1 MCKHPIEMLTG
12 THDGIRCQCGA
23 VFASWAD
30 LEAARKEPAEEPEKK
45 TESKSVKRRKK
56 ATE

>member
-1 MCKHPIEMLTG
+1 MCKHPIEMLIG

-23 VFASWAD
+23 VFASWAE
-30 LEAARKEPAEEPEKK
+30 LEEARKNEEPAKPE
-45 TESKSVKRRKK
+45 TKSVKRRKK

>member
-1 MCKHPIEMLTG
+1 MCKHPLEMLIG

-30 LEAARKEPAEEPEKK
+30 LEAARKEPAEEPEE
-45 TESKSVKRRKK
+45 TKSVKRRKK

>member
-1 MCKHPIEMLTG
+1 MCKHPIEMLIG

-23 VFASWAD
+23 VFASWAE
-30 LEAARKEPAEEPEKK
+30 LEEARKTEEPAAKPE
-45 TESKSVKRRKK
+45 TKSVKRRKK

>member
-23 VFASWAD
+23 VFATWAE
-30 LEAARKEPAEEPEKK
+30 LEAARKKAEPAKP
-45 TESKSVKRRKK
+45 ESKSVKRRKK

>member
-23 VFASWAD
+23 VFATWAE
-30 LEAARKEPAEEPEKK
+30 LEAARKKEEPAKK
-45 TESKSVKRRKK
+45 TAGRKK
-56 ATE
+56 KEA

>member
-23 VFASWAD
+23 VFASWAE
-30 LEAARKEPAEEPEKK
+30 LEEARKKEEPAAKP
-45 TESKSVKRRKK
+45 ESKSVKRRKK

>member
-30 LEAARKEPAEEPEKK
+30 LEAARKEEPAKP
-45 TESKSVKRRKK
+45 ESKSVKRRKK